1 VSAHVRQKR
10 MSNELQIRKWM
21 QKTDGTHNYGVDGFY
36 DATVLI
42 SGDRAA
48 EVAAQIIE
56 GVSGAALV
64 ASQDEAYA
72 LRARVSEIETE
83 LARAKAAIPPKEPLK
98 LMGTAAI
105 RPGTGGAGLWVL
117 NKPEEG
123 WASFG
128 FFVDGWNDL
137 FRRFDVVVGEPVTD
151 AAGQY
156 WPAEP
161 RR

>member
-1 VSAHVRQKR
+1 MSA
-10 MSNELQIRKWM
+10 NLQIRRYM
-21 QKTDGTHNYGVDGFY
+21 QLANGTRNHEVDGFE
-36 DATVLI
+36 DAKVI
-42 SGDRAA
+42 VSGERAA
-48 EVAAQIIE
+48 EVAVQIIE
-56 GVSGAALV
+56 GVGGASLV
-64 ASQDEAYA
+64 AAQDEAYA
-72 LRARVSEIETE
+72 LRARVSELQAE

-98 LMGTAAI
+98 IMGTAAI
-105 RPGTGGAGLWVL
+105 RQGAGGAGLWVL

-161 RR
+161 RK